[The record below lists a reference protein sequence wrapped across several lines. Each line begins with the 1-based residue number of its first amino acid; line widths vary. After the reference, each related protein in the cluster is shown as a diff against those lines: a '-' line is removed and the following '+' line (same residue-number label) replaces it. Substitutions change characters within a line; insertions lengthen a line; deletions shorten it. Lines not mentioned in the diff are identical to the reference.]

1 MLGTASPIDRIE
13 RLWHISYVLVV
24 RCYKTE
30 ELVNCFVP
38 GLHSPSFTNM
48 MQTSQIRYRV
58 NVL

>member
-1 MLGTASPIDRIE
+1 MLGTATPVDRIE
-13 RLWHISYVLVV
+13 RLRPISYVLVV

-48 MQTSQIRYRV
+48 MHTFQIRYRV
-58 NVL
+58 NDV